1 MSELNFN
8 SCAGLV
14 VTVDSV
20 TKVMTEFDFTGLD
33 PEETFYSTSI
43 GEEYIYASSEDS
55 SFEADESLEGQESAN
70 AQCRAEYD
78 DNSIAETQEGFCCQA
93 ILVGGSD
100 LGTMGSITSATKLSK
115 EVGETLELTMT
126 DPSTNTEVTV
136 EVTYGAEVFASARG
150 LGASLAALAS
160 AALVFSQ

>member
-20 TKVMTEFDFTGLD
+20 TKVMTEFDFTEVD
-33 PEETFYSTSI
+33 PEETMYSTSI
-43 GEEYIYASSEDS
+43 GEGYISVTDPES
-55 SFEADESLEGQESAN
+55 SFEYDESLEGQESAN
-70 AQCRAEYD
+70 ARCRAEYD

-93 ILVGGSD
+93 ILVDGSEGGA
-100 LGTMGSITSATKLSK
+100 MGSITSATKLSK
-115 EVGETLELTMT
+115 EVGEALELKMT
-126 DPSTNTEVTV
+126 NPSDNTEVTV

>member
-14 VTVDSV
+14 LTADSM
-20 TKVMTEFDFTGLD
+20 TKVMTEGSFAEID

-43 GEEYIYASSEDS
+43 GEEYIYASSEGTS
-55 SFEADESLEGQESAN
+55 YEEDESLEGQEAAN

-78 DNSIAETQEGFCCQA
+78 DNAIAETQEGFCCQTL
-93 ILVGGSD
+93 IMDGGAPF
-100 LGTMGSITSATKLSK
+100 GTITSATKLSK
-115 EVGETLELTMT
+115 EVGETLEVTMT
-126 DPSTNTEVTV
+126 NPVSGEEVTV
-136 EVTYGAEVFASARG
+136 EVDYGAEVFASARG